1 MKTVAIYPGSFNPF
15 HIGHLNIVEKAE
27 RIFGKGNVVIAMGIN
42 PDKMDVHKSEQ
53 FHLKNEQSK
62 ELSHKIGRE
71 VIVYSDF
78 LHQVIEHYEELGYTV
93 VVVKGLRNGH
103 DLDYE
108 VNQMRFVND
117 FKKDVNV
124 VYITCDRDFEHI
136 SSSAIRK
143 LQSFSPGSGDRYL
156 I

>member
-1 MKTVAIYPGSFNPF
+1 
-15 HIGHLNIVEKAE
+15 
-27 RIFGKGNVVIAMGIN
+27 
-42 PDKMDVHKSEQ
+42 
-53 FHLKNEQSK
+53 
-62 ELSHKIGRE
+62 
-71 VIVYSDF
+71 
-78 LHQVIEHYEELGYTV
+78 
-93 VVVKGLRNGH
+93 
-103 DLDYE
+103 
-108 VNQMRFVND
+108 MRFVND